1 MPYFHFFSLVVFYD
15 DLKATVE
22 DWKDK
27 KEAFT
32 EVINAVF
39 NVSDTHRVSR
49 LTIKYISTVT
59 LWLTFRKNAYL
70 ASLSKASLE
79 IKRILWPCWADFVNC
94 SSGSES
100 VSTSCKT
107 FEVNRNA
114 KLAKIFVRFIDVVI
128 PTSVVQSFDLV
139 ERDLTRAIL
148 FFVRKTQ
155 LWMFKKSFCLVYKR
169 KITFEILL
177 KKILPYVL
185 ELL

>member
-59 LWLTFRKNAYL
+59 LWLTFRKKCIL
-70 ASLSKASLE
+70 SLSKASLE

-114 KLAKIFVRFIDVVI
+114 KLAKIFVRFIDAVI

-155 LWMFKKSFCLVYKR
+155 LWM
-169 KITFEILL
+169 
-177 KKILPYVL
+177 
-185 ELL
+185 

>member
-1 MPYFHFFSLVVFYD
+1 MTDFQ
-15 DLKATVE
+15 
-22 DWKDK
+22 K
-27 KEAFT
+27 KC
-32 EVINAVF
+32 I
-39 NVSDTHRVSR
+39 
-49 LTIKYISTVT
+49 L
-59 LWLTFRKNAYL
+59 
-70 ASLSKASLE
+70 SLSKASLE

-148 FFVRKTQ
+148 FFRSQNTIMNV
-155 LWMFKKSFCLVYKR
+155 
-169 KITFEILL
+169 
-177 KKILPYVL
+177 
-185 ELL
+185 